1 VAEPARGIG
10 VGRQLISAALLWFDD
25 ASVKDVSVA
34 TVATLAHNVAAL
46 RAYQRGGFTVSAMDA
61 WLHKWFP

>member
-1 VAEPARGIG
+1 LVSAGLRWFEDAG
-10 VGRQLISAALLWFDD
+10 VR
-25 ASVKDVSVA
+25 DVSVA
-34 TVATLAHNVAAL
+34 TQAHNVAAL